1 MLQMSREK
9 VEINKRPLPNFWII
23 VLVVGSMVWCFVLSK
38 GLQYED
44 GANVNIGHLAW
55 VKSYLQIIRVV
66 SRYSF
71 IQLDPIEI
79 VDSLK
84 IVNCCSWLR

>member
-9 VEINKRPLPNFWII
+9 VEINKR
-23 VLVVGSMVWCFVLSK
+23 
-38 GLQYED
+38 LQYED

-55 VKSYLQIIRVV
+55 VKSHLQIIRVV